1 MVKENAKEKSD
12 GMLPA
17 LALFFENKK
26 VADLSY
32 DLKSDSFDL
41 KYSNDWE
48 KNGFPLSPHLLFDED
63 IPSDNLKKFLEN
75 LLPEEDGLR
84 KLAHALKVSRS
95 NTYALVAAIGHDA
108 TGAFSFLT
116 DDGLPETTFRE
127 IPVAELKERIRKRS
141 ATPISIWD
149 GKPRLSLAGVQEKL
163 GITLKNGAYGLGD
176 GQLASTH
183 ILKFSKKDQ
192 HLVLNEYFCMRLA
205 RSLKIPVANVELL
218 DFGERVLQV
227 ERFDRVWRGGNQV
240 VRRHIIDACQ
250 ALNAPP
256 GFKYQ
261 RVILTGP
268 DKDNYLGPISA
279 KSLSQFSKRC
289 IVPAKAQLQLLR
301 WILFNLLIGNSDN
314 HGKNISYFVSPK
326 GYEIAPAYD
335 LVNVTVYEE
344 FHQELA
350 FKIGDTFDL
359 DEVKAFQLAEMAK
372 EMGLQPR
379 FVASHLKKLCD
390 SLLVA
395 LDDDEVKD
403 LTKVE
408 ATFVKN
414 FKENIK
420 KRTSVFLRQSGL
432 IAKLAKA

>member
-1 MVKENAKEKSD
+1 VVK
-12 GMLPA
+12 LPT

-41 KYSNDWE
+41 KYSNDWK

-84 KLAHALKVSRS
+84 KLAHALKISRS
-95 NTYALVAAIGHDA
+95 NTYALVAAIGRDA
-108 TGAFSFLT
+108 TGAFSILT
-116 DDGLPETTFRE
+116 DEDFPETTFRE

-141 ATPISIWD
+141 ATPITIWD

-176 GQLASTH
+176 GRLASTH

-205 RSLKIPVANVELL
+205 RSLKIPVAKVEIL
-218 DFGERVLQV
+218 DFGEKVLQV
-227 ERFDRVWRGGNQV
+227 ERFDRVWQGPDRVSRRQV
-240 VRRHIIDACQ
+240 IDACQ

-261 RVILTGP
+261 RVIPTGP
-268 DKDNYLGPISA
+268 EKDNYMGPVSA
-279 KSLSQFSKRC
+279 KSLSNFCRQC
-289 IVPAKAQLQLLR
+289 VVPAKAQLHLLR

-314 HGKNISYFVSPK
+314 HGKNISYFVSQK

-335 LVNVTVYEE
+335 LVNVTVCKE

-359 DEVKAFQLAEMAK
+359 SEVKAFQLAEMAK

-379 FVASHLKKLCD
+379 FVASHLKKLCEA
-390 SLLVA
+390 LLST
-395 LDDDEVKD
+395 LTDDDAYDDDDGIRALSKA
-403 LTKVE
+403 E
-408 ATFVKN
+408 AAFMKN
-414 FKENIK
+414 LVSNIK
-420 KRTSVFLRQSGL
+420 KRTRFFLRQSDL
-432 IAKLAKA
+432 ITKLAKA